1 MTLLLGAVAY
11 DPKVVS
17 IWTGF
22 RSWLRRRELPIDFVL
37 YSNYERQTEDL
48 LAGRIHLAWNSPLA
62 WIRAERLA
70 RVTGRTVRPLVMRD
84 SDQDLTSV
92 VVARADTPSL
102 AAANLHGATIAV
114 GALDSPQATMI
125 PLSYLRAMSAAPGA
139 DMKILRHDVSVGLH
153 GDHIGGEREAAHA
166 LLSGAA
172 DAACMLDATHLMLTR
187 DGTFPPGAV
196 RLLAQ
201 TPPYDHCNMT
211 VVDTAPPDLADRFGE
226 LLLGMS
232 YSDPE
237 VRPLLDL
244 EGLRAWRPG
253 RDTGYAALSAAVDEE
268 GFYDA
273 EGGVIAIDYRP

>member
-22 RSWLRRRELPIDFVL
+22 RSWLRRHELPIDFVL

-62 WIRAERLA
+62 WIRAQRLA
-70 RVTGRTVRPLVMRD
+70 RASGRTVRPLVMRD

-92 VVARADTPSL
+92 IVARADTPSL
-102 AAANLHGATIAV
+102 SAAELHGRTVAV
-114 GALDSPQATMI
+114 GAADSPQATLI
-125 PLSYLRAMSAAPGA
+125 PLSYLQSISAAPGA
-139 DMKILRHDVSVGLH
+139 DIKILRHDVSIGLH

-172 DAACMLDATHLMLTR
+172 DAACLLDATHLMLTR

-196 RLLAQ
+196 RVLAQ

-211 VVDTAPPDLADRFGE
+211 VADTVPAELAGRFGA

-253 RDTGYAALSAAVDEE
+253 RDTGYAALATAVDEE
-268 GFYDA
+268 GFYDVA
-273 EGGVIAIDYRP
+273 GAITAIDYHP